1 MTELLHKIEEQQR
14 KVRLVIFDLDGTLTA
29 SKTDMD
35 EEMARLVRNLLERK
49 MVAVISGGRYEQ
61 FQKQFLAKFTR
72 SRLDLFKDPRSNL
85 LKNLFLFPTSGAS
98 FYRHNG
104 QEWEQVYMEKLS
116 EEEKKIIFEAFE
128 KTFEELNYT
137 HPEKIYGEII
147 EDRGTQITFSALGQ
161 EAPSELKEKWKKEHT
176 GDKLKITETMQ
187 KYLPDLE
194 VRAGGYTSVDVTHK
208 VIDKEYGIRQI
219 KKHLGIDFDEML
231 FVGDALFPGGNDSAV
246 LRTGAPCFEV
256 KGPEETKEL
265 IKSLI

>member
-98 FYRHNG
+98 FYRHT
-104 QEWEQVYMEKLS
+104 
-116 EEEKKIIFEAFE
+116 A
-128 KTFEELNYT
+128 
-137 HPEKIYGEII
+137 
-147 EDRGTQITFSALGQ
+147 
-161 EAPSELKEKWKKEHT
+161 
-176 GDKLKITETMQ
+176 
-187 KYLPDLE
+187 
-194 VRAGGYTSVDVTHK
+194 
-208 VIDKEYGIRQI
+208 
-219 KKHLGIDFDEML
+219 
-231 FVGDALFPGGNDSAV
+231 
-246 LRTGAPCFEV
+246 RTGSRFTW
-256 KGPEETKEL
+256 KNFLKR
-265 IKSLI
+265 KKR